1 LTGPLKYLSGKLRA
15 MDVLSELLKVVKL
28 DSAIFFNCEFSS
40 PWSYRAP
47 DSECAARLLGQSGRQ
62 VIIFHLL
69 VRGRAY
75 VHLEGG
81 ERAPLVDGDIV
92 TLPHGHAHLLGSG
105 EGARLIDGVTAL
117 PKLLARGLEL
127 VKVGG
132 GGEPSLFVCGFLSC
146 DPLLSKTFLH
156 ALPPL
161 FTVNISKD
169 PSGEWLE
176 NSLRFAVAE
185 AVAAREGAS
194 AMLAKL
200 SEVIFVEAVRRH
212 IRTLPDGETGW
223 LAAARDPSVGRVL
236 YVFHQR
242 PAHPWTMQG
251 LAKEVGVSRSVLA
264 ERFRHYLGQPPMA
277 YLAHWRLQLGARALT
292 SGNRS
297 VAEIASEV
305 GYETEASFNRAFK
318 RHFHLPPGRYRKR
331 RKQDGQESVRS
342 PASGEPR
349 QEAAVARRGS

>member
-1 LTGPLKYLSGKLRA
+1 
-15 MDVLSELLKVVKL
+15 MDVLSDLLNVVKL

-40 PWSYRAP
+40 PWCYRAP
-47 DSECAARLLGQSGRQ
+47 DSTSAARLFGQRGRH

-75 VHLEGG
+75 VQLEGG
-81 ERAPLVDGDIV
+81 ERAPLADGDIV
-92 TLPHGHAHLLGSG
+92 VLPHGHEHLLGNG
-105 EGARLIDGVTAL
+105 DGARLIDGVTAL
-117 PKLLARGLEL
+117 PKLMARGLEL

-132 GGEPSLFVCGFLSC
+132 GGEPSLFVCGFFSC

-161 FTVNISKD
+161 FRVNISND

-176 NSLRFAVAE
+176 NSLRFAVEE
-185 AVAAREGAS
+185 AVASREGAS

-200 SEVIFVEAVRRH
+200 SEVVFVEAVRH
-212 IRTLPDGETGW
+212 YIRGLPETETGW
-223 LAAARDPSVGRVL
+223 LAAARDPAVGRVL
-236 YVFHQR
+236 SLFHQR
-242 PAHPWTMQG
+242 PAHPWTMPG

-264 ERFRHYLGQPPMA
+264 ERFRHYIGQPPMA
-277 YLAHWRLQLGARALT
+277 YLTHWRLQLGARALM
-292 SGNRS
+292 SDERS

-318 RHFHLPPGRYRKR
+318 RHFHLPPGRYRRRDQQSNEAVGLKR
-331 RKQDGQESVRS
+331 T
-342 PASGEPR
+342 
-349 QEAAVARRGS
+349 

>member
-1 LTGPLKYLSGKLRA
+1 

-40 PWSYRAP
+40 PWCYRAP
-47 DSECAARLLGQSGRQ
+47 KSECAAPFLAQTGRH

-81 ERAPLVDGDIV
+81 ERAMLTDGDIV
-92 TLPHGHAHLLGSG
+92 TLPHGHAHLMGNG
-105 EGARLIDGVTAL
+105 EGARVVDGMTAL

-127 VKVGG
+127 IKIGG
-132 GGEPSLFVCGFLSC
+132 GGEPSLFVCGFLAC
-146 DPLLSKTFLH
+146 DPLLCKTFLQ
-156 ALPPL
+156 ALPSL
-161 FTVNISKD
+161 FIVNISKD
-169 PSGEWLE
+169 SSGQWLE

-200 SEVIFVEAVRRH
+200 SEVVFVETVRRH
-212 IRTLPDGETGW
+212 VRVLPETETGW
-223 LAAARDPSVGRVL
+223 LAGARDPGVGRAL
-236 YVFHQR
+236 FLFHQR
-242 PAHPWTMQG
+242 PAHPWTLLE

-277 YLAHWRLQLGARALT
+277 YLTSWRLQLGARALT
-292 SGNRS
+292 STSRS
-297 VAEIASEV
+297 VAEIAGEV

-318 RHFHLPPGRYRKR
+318 RHFYVPPARYRKSR
-331 RKQDGQESVRS
+331 RQSGH
-342 PASGEPR
+342 ASSR
-349 QEAAVARRGS
+349 TDLVTAVTR